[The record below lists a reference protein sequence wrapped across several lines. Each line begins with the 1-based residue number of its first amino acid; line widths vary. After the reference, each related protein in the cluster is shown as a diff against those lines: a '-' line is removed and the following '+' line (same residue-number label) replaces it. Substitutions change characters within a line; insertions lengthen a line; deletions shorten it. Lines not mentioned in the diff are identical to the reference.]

1 MGDILFIMDR
11 APGGISAQEGFDA
24 LLTGSAFAQCSVL
37 FLGDGLYQLLDG
49 QNPEALGARN
59 FSLGFGALEDYGVHH
74 VYCSATDLEASGLA
88 AADLVL
94 KVEVLPDDAVHELFL
109 SHAAI
114 LSF

>member
-11 APGGISAQEGFDA
+11 APGGINAQEGFDA
-24 LLTGSAFAQCSVL
+24 LLTGSAFASCSVL

-49 QNPEALGARN
+49 QNPEVLGTKN
-59 FSLGFGALEDYGVHH
+59 FTLGFGALRDYGVEK
-74 VYCSATDLEASGLA
+74 VYCSATDLEARDLVS
-88 AADLVL
+88 ADLML
-94 KVEVLPDDAVHELFL
+94 KVEALPDDEVRGLFL